1 MEKKVEKKE
10 TTKKIEKEI
19 KTQVSEKKIKL
30 LEEVVGMINKH
41 NTVMIALIENLSSDQ
56 FQKLK
61 RLLSDKVKIKVI
73 KKTLVLRALEK
84 AKIQKKGL
92 EVLEKSLLSNFAMVF
107 SDLETFEL
115 AAILSENK
123 TRAPAKPGYISKEDL
138 VVEAGPTDL
147 PAGPVISELSKA
159 NIKASID
166 AGKIVIKERS
176 IVAKAGEPVNE
187 NVANILAKLEVTPIV
202 ISLKPVASY
211 DSKTQK
217 VYENIHVDKE
227 EIIEELKK
235 ASGGAFN
242 FALNLDYISKETI
255 EFLLIKAN
263 THFNALKS
271 KSSLPEDKKEE
282 SKKESKDKKDE
293 EEKKEEKEEDKKE
306 DKLEENKE
314 QK

>member
-1 MEKKVEKKE
+1 MEKKV
-10 TTKKIEKEI
+10 EKEI

-30 LEEVVGMINKH
+30 LEEVVGMINKY

-56 FQKLK
+56 FQKMK

-84 AKIQKKGL
+84 AKIKKKGL

-166 AGKIVIKERS
+166 AGKIVIRERS

-202 ISLKPVASY
+202 VSLKPVASY

-217 VYENIHVDKE
+217 VYGNIHVDKE
-227 EIIEELKK
+227 ETIEKLKK
-235 ASGGAFN
+235 VSGVAFN

-271 KSSLPEDKKEE
+271 KSSLPDPEEKKEE
-282 SKKESKDKKDE
+282 SKEVEKEIKEENKKDE
-293 EEKKEEKEEDKKE
+293 EEKKNEEKKEDKKE
-306 DKLEENKE
+306 NKLEKNKE

>member
-1 MEKKVEKKE
+1 
-10 TTKKIEKEI
+10 
-19 KTQVSEKKIKL
+19 
-30 LEEVVGMINKH
+30 
-41 NTVMIALIENLSSDQ
+41 
-56 FQKLK
+56 
-61 RLLSDKVKIKVI
+61 
-73 KKTLVLRALEK
+73 
-84 AKIQKKGL
+84 
-92 EVLEKSLLSNFAMVF
+92 MVF

-123 TRAPAKPGYISKEDL
+123 TRAPAKPGYVSKEDL

-147 PAGPVISELSKA
+147 PAGPVISELSRA

-217 VYENIHVDKE
+217 VYENINVDKE
-227 EIIEELKK
+227 ETIEELKK

-271 KSSLPEDKKEE
+271 KSNLPDPEEKKEE
-282 SKKESKDKKDE
+282 IKKDE
-293 EEKKEEKEEDKKE
+293 EESKEEKKEEKEEDKKE
-306 DKLEENKE
+306 EDKKENKLEKNKE